1 MRIPTDAEIL
11 ALHTKHAPTPAAL
24 NLVYGHCLIVRGIAG
39 QFLARAD
46 DDDVDADLVRAGAL
60 LHDIGVYRL
69 YDEAGELDHENYIR
83 HGVLGH
89 ELLAGEGLPE
99 RICRFASHH
108 TGVGISR
115 SDVIRQGLPL
125 PPGDYMAE
133 TREETI
139 VMYADKFHTKAVLPA
154 PQPEAAAERARLP
167 LRADLPAPQP
177 PWADLPGFQTAAE
190 YSAAVG
196 RFGADKMAAFEAL
209 RARFG
214 DPDLTSLRDGYGQSL
229 AS

>member
-11 ALHTKHAPTPAAL
+11 ALHAKHAPAQAAL
-24 NLVYGHCLIVRGIAG
+24 DLVYGHCLIVRGIAE
-39 QFLARAD
+39 QLLTRV
-46 DDDVDADLVRAGAL
+46 DDVDGDLVRAGAL

-69 YDEAGELDHENYIR
+69 YDDAGELDQANYVR

-89 ELLAGEGLPE
+89 ELLAEEGLPE

-115 SDVIRQGLPL
+115 DEVIRQGLPI

-139 VMYADKFHTKAVLPA
+139 VMYADKFHTKTAPPA
-154 PQPEAAAERARLP
+154 FLTAGRYAA
-167 LRADLPAPQP
+167 
-177 PWADLPGFQTAAE
+177 
-190 YSAAVG
+190 SVG
-196 RFGADKMAAFEAL
+196 RFGADKVAAFEAL
-209 RARFG
+209 RERFG
-214 DPDLTSLRDGYGQSL
+214 DPDLASLSGRYGQPL

>member
-24 NLVYGHCLIVRGIAG
+24 DLVYGHCLIVRRIAG
-39 QFLARAD
+39 QLLARVD
-46 DDDVDADLVRAGAL
+46 DIDGDLVRAGAL

-69 YDEAGELDHENYIR
+69 HDDTGEPDDASYIR

-89 ELLAGEGLPE
+89 ELLAEEGLPE

-115 SDVIRQGLPL
+115 DEVIRQGLPI

-139 VMYADKFHTKAVLPA
+139 VMYADKFHTKTAPPA
-154 PQPEAAAERARLP
+154 FL
-167 LRADLPAPQP
+167 
-177 PWADLPGFQTAAE
+177 TAAG
-190 YSAAVG
+190 YAASVA
-196 RFGADKMAAFEAL
+196 RFGADKVAAFEAL
-209 RARFG
+209 REQFG
-214 DPDLTSLRDGYGQSL
+214 DPDLASLSGK
-229 AS
+229 

>member
-24 NLVYGHCLIVRGIAG
+24 DLVYGHCLIVRGIAE
-39 QFLARAD
+39 QLLTRV
-46 DDDVDADLVRAGAL
+46 DDVDGDLVRAGAL

-69 YDEAGELDHENYIR
+69 HDDAGELDHANYIR

-89 ELLAGEGLPE
+89 ELLAEEGLPE

-115 SDVIRQGLPL
+115 DEVIRQGLPI

-139 VMYADKFHTKAVLPA
+139 VMYADKFHTKTAPPA
-154 PQPEAAAERARLP
+154 FL
-167 LRADLPAPQP
+167 
-177 PWADLPGFQTAAE
+177 TAAG
-190 YSAAVG
+190 YAARVG
-196 RFGADKMAAFEAL
+196 RLGADKVAAFEAL
-209 RARFG
+209 RERFG
-214 DPDLTSLRDGYGQSL
+214 DPDLASLSGRYGQPL

>member
-24 NLVYGHCLIVRGIAG
+24 NLVYGHCLIVRGIAE

-46 DDDVDADLVRAGAL
+46 DVDADMIRAGAL

-69 YDEAGELDHENYIR
+69 YDEAGELDHENYIQ

-154 PQPEAAAERARLP
+154 PQPP
-167 LRADLPAPQP
+167 RADLPG
-177 PWADLPGFQTAAE
+177 LQTAAE
-190 YSAAVG
+190 YSASVG
-196 RFGADKMAAFEAL
+196 RFGTDKVAAFEAL

-214 DPDLTSLRDGYGQSL
+214 DPDLTSLRRGYGQSL

>member
-11 ALHTKHAPTPAAL
+11 ALHAKYAPTPAAL
-24 NLVYGHCLIVRGIAG
+24 DLVYGHCVIVRGIAE
-39 QFLARAD
+39 QLLARVD
-46 DDDVDADLVRAGAL
+46 DIDGDLVRAGAL

-69 YDEAGELDHENYIR
+69 YDDAGELDHADYIR

-89 ELLAGEGLPE
+89 ELLAEEGLPE

-115 SDVIRQGLPL
+115 DEVIRQGLPI

-139 VMYADKFHTKAVLPA
+139 VMYADKFHTKTTPPA
-154 PQPEAAAERARLP
+154 FL
-167 LRADLPAPQP
+167 
-177 PWADLPGFQTAAE
+177 TAAG
-190 YSAAVG
+190 YAASVG
-196 RFGADKMAAFEAL
+196 RFGADKLAAFEAL
-209 RARFG
+209 RERFG
-214 DPDLTSLRDGYGQSL
+214 DPDLASLSGR
-229 AS
+229 

>member
-11 ALHTKHAPTPAAL
+11 ALHEKHAPTRAAL
-24 NLVYGHCLIVRGIAG
+24 DLVYGHCLIVSEIAG

-46 DDDVDADLVRAGAL
+46 DVDAGLARAGAL
-60 LHDIGVYRL
+60 LHDIGVYEL
-69 YDEAGELDHENYIR
+69 YDEAGELDHASYIR

-89 ELLAGEGLPE
+89 ELLAREGLPE

-108 TGVGISR
+108 TGVGINR
-115 SDVIRQGLPL
+115 DDVLRGGLPL

-154 PQPEAAAERARLP
+154 PQPPRAGP
-167 LRADLPAPQP
+167 PAF
-177 PWADLPGFQTAAE
+177 LSAAE
-190 YSAAVG
+190 YAASIS
-196 RFGADKMAAFEAL
+196 RFGAGKLAAFEAL
-209 RARFG
+209 REEFG
-214 DPDLTSLRDGYGQSL
+214 DPDLASVSSRHGQPL